1 MSRCQQNVQTILKTV
16 VTTAI
21 FMGLLRSH
29 AVGQSQSDSVARQ
42 AVFGDEFLTEN
53 ASVVSHRAAL
63 LESEDRYQVLSGFV
77 LSANAGGSLR
87 LPVVLTTVNS
97 VPTVTAL
104 DGAEKSRVQTG
115 GQIKSPLLDLV
126 DVARQLGRLDE
137 LRSRFEVA
145 PNVQPRDQIVR
156 LTGLAIVSLA
166 ADELEVASRQ
176 LAWIYEIVAGGRELR
191 EDSEGALLLAIQ
203 AGALHAETR
212 AAAGDLA
219 YNLHETHLDLV
230 KPNDW
235 RPFHRH
241 VALLANQIADAFSED
256 AEGPTEHPTIPEDK
270 PADEFGQWQ
279 TGSLWTAESRGT
291 GCPPNA
297 WGRDAGIVRKTS
309 GHSIDLLY
317 FQSPLRGDFEF
328 ECDASVFNW
337 RSIHPNY
344 GGHWAGVEPN
354 RTRRRIGTLSELDS
368 VLLPLDSKLSKF
380 RHEIHYRISVRGQRM
395 EVYGNGRLLN
405 SVTLPKDHDPW
416 LALRRS
422 AKHSAKIW
430 NVRITGQPEIPDEL
444 RLSESPILEGWIPY
458 FGESSSDVNGRNSH
472 WRRAGNDST
481 GQLIAGRRDALSSPG
496 SHDERLLY
504 YHRPMLEDGA
514 IEYRFFYK
522 AGQSMVHPAIDR
534 AAFLLDPDGVK
545 LHWVTDGKFDRSELS
560 PGNSVVEPEHR
571 RGPERLPLK
580 ADDWNA
586 VRLTLIGDTVGLFL
600 NDVQIYERSLEASNQ
615 RNFGLFH
622 YADRS
627 QAVVKNVVWRGDWP
641 KQLPSMYDQELAGD
655 DTRDFD
661 LTASQLP
668 ATFRHSFNED
678 QFPFGKFALS
688 EGEVADTRSES
699 EGIYVQRQGSGRYKR
714 TTLATQLA
722 IGGDFDI
729 RASFD
734 SLTTKPSD
742 GGHSSVSVLIRLA
755 DELATQANFRRR
767 HNRFDDREDQHLAYA
782 DVALSPKDGLRRT
795 NIGYKPAEATS
806 GTLRVVR
813 RGNRLFTMIA
823 EGESPSF
830 RITAESEFPT
840 DDTQLGGVLLSA
852 MTFKESFVSIRWKE
866 LVIRAERI
874 TGPAVNVA
882 APVVTLADLNRKRDA
897 LPVVGDFDFAKKA
910 PSAGEFYQWGTLAPW
925 DARAGGQM
933 ISHVG
938 RPTWAASGMTPRK
951 AIGGDFDITAN
962 FDLKKIVDPTVGDR
976 STVYLKSI
984 FGPTGQTQASLM
996 FEVNSQGARK
1006 VYARLGTRKPDGGH
1020 NYRGVG
1026 NIGTE
1031 EISVLRIARYGT
1043 SMYFLARRD
1052 MTSPEHLIATAKVSD
1067 EPVSGRAMDF
1077 MVHSGG
1083 EGRET
1088 QVLLKSLKIRANK
1101 FTSTNAAVRLGA
1113 NPPRN
1118 APPTSRGFFDKVIDF
1133 FK

>member
-1 MSRCQQNVQTILKTV
+1 MRNWPFNLRHVPAVALAAATALSVHAAVQ
-16 VTTAI
+16 A
-21 FMGLLRSH
+21 
-29 AVGQSQSDSVARQ
+29 QSDSAARVD
-42 AVFGDEFLTEN
+42 VFGDGFLAEN
-53 ASVVSHRAAL
+53 ARRVCQQAVK
-63 LESEDRYQVLSGFV
+63 LEGSDRYRFLSDFV
-77 LSANAGGSLR
+77 LPPHSHNSLR
-87 LPVVLTTVNS
+87 TPVVLTPLNS
-97 VPTVTAL
+97 PSLPIEPSIESA
-104 DGAEKSRVQTG
+104 GRIQTG
-115 GQIKSPLLDLV
+115 GQIESPLLDLV
-126 DVARQLGRLDE
+126 DVARQLNRLDE
-137 LRSRFEVA
+137 LRSRFEAA
-145 PNVQPRDQIVR
+145 PNVRSKDQIAR
-156 LTGLAIVSLA
+156 LAGLTLVSLA
-166 ADELEVASRQ
+166 AAETELAARQ
-176 LAWIYEIVAGGRELR
+176 LAWIYEIVAATRELR
-191 EDSEGALLLAIQ
+191 GESEGALLLAIH
-203 AGALHAETR
+203 AGAGHAETQAVAR
-212 AAAGDLA
+212 DLA

-230 KPNDW
+230 APGAW

-241 VALLANQIADAFSED
+241 VAALAKQIADAFSED
-256 AEGPTEHPTIPEDK
+256 TEGATAQPASPQNK
-270 PADEFGQWQ
+270 PDDEFSQWRF
-279 TGSLWTAESRGT
+279 GSLFTAKSRGM
-291 GCPPNA
+291 GCPPNV
-297 WGRDAGIVRKTS
+297 WSRDAGIVRKTS

-317 FQSPLRGDFEF
+317 FQSPLEGDFEV
-328 ECDASVFNW
+328 ECDASVFKW
-337 RSIHPNY
+337 RSIHPTY
-344 GGHWAGVEPN
+344 GGYWAGVEPN
-354 RTRRRIGTLSELDS
+354 RKRRRIGTLAELDS
-368 VLLPLDSKLSKF
+368 DLLPLDSQLTKF
-380 RHEIHYRISVRGQRM
+380 RHEIHYRISVHGQQM
-395 EVYGNGRLLN
+395 EVFGNGRLLN
-405 SVTLPKDHDPW
+405 SIELPKDHDPW

-422 AKHSAKIW
+422 AKHSARIW
-430 NVRITGQPEIPDEL
+430 NVRITGQPEIAAEL
-444 RLSESPILEGWIPY
+444 RLSESPNLEGWIPY
-458 FGESSSDVNGRNSH
+458 FGESTADVNGRSSH

-481 GQLIAGRRDALSSPG
+481 GQLIAGRKDARLPSG
-496 SHDERLLY
+496 SDDERLLY
-504 YHRPMLEDGA
+504 YHRPMLEDGTV
-514 IEYRFFYK
+514 EYKFFYK
-522 AGQSMVHPAIDR
+522 AGQSTVHPAIGR
-534 AAFLLDPDGVK
+534 AAFLLKPDGVN
-545 LHWVTDGKFDRSELS
+545 LHWVTDGKFDRSDLS
-560 PGNSVVEPEHR
+560 PGNSIVEPENR
-571 RGPERLPLK
+571 RGPERLPVK

-586 VRLTLIGDTVGLFL
+586 VRLTLIGDTAGLFL

-641 KQLPSMYDQELAGD
+641 KQLPSMYDQEFAGD
-655 DTRDFD
+655 DTRNID
-661 LTASQLP
+661 LSASQLP

-688 EGEVADTRSES
+688 EGEVADTRSGS
-699 EGIYVQRQGSGRYKR
+699 EGIYVQRHGSGRYKR

-722 IGGDFDI
+722 IGGNFDI

-782 DVALSPKDGLRRT
+782 DVASSPKDGLRRT

-823 EGESPSF
+823 EGESPNF

-910 PSAGEFYQWGTLAPW
+910 PSVGEFYQWGTLAPW

-996 FEVNSQGARK
+996 FEINSEGARK

-1020 NYRGVG
+1020 NYRAVG

-1101 FTSTNAAVRLGA
+1101 FTSTNAPVRLGA